1 MNAYGAI
8 SAPVLT
14 PVTTE
19 NSGRLPDSDQPLSRP
34 APNAPSPPPVESAS
48 HGPGVVGS
56 AARKSFSESAQN
68 RASGIPG
75 TIATAWSSAVKSG
88 RDGCSGCLAAASA
101 AGLAN
106 CAQLLG
112 LLLANS
118 GFAQRS
124 ARLRCFTCAAAG
136 IALASANETRQA
148 KTADDKRMGNPREE
162 RRYGRSRRGSKGK

>member
-1 MNAYGAI
+1 MNAYGAM
-8 SAPVLT
+8 SEPVLT

-34 APNAPSPPPVESAS
+34 APNAPSPRPVESAS

-75 TIATAWSSAVKSG
+75 MIATAWSSAVKSG
-88 RDGCSGCLAAASA
+88 RDGCSGCLACS

-124 ARLRCFTCAAAG
+124 AKLRCFTCAVAGG
-136 IALASANETRQA
+136 IAPASANEKRQA
-148 KTADDKRMGNPREE
+148 KTADDKRMGNPR
-162 RRYGRSRRGSKGK
+162 GR

>member
-1 MNAYGAI
+1 MKAYGAI

-34 APNAPSPPPVESAS
+34 APNAPSPPPVDSAS

-68 RASGIPG
+68 RASGMPG

-88 RDGCSGCLAAASA
+88 RDGCSGCLAASA
-101 AGLAN
+101 AGLAY
-106 CAQLLG
+106 CAQVFG
-112 LLLANS
+112 LLLAKS
-118 GFAQRS
+118 GFAHRS
-124 ARLRCFTCAAAG
+124 ARLRGFTCAVAG
-136 IALASANETRQA
+136 GMAPASANETRQA
-148 KTADDKRMGNPREE
+148 KTANDKRMGNP
-162 RRYGRSRRGSKGK
+162 KGG